1 MGILSK
7 IGSWQNK
14 VASLDANGIDLK
26 QGKKGVLKDLAIKA
40 GVGLTRKAWHASGAS
55 GNAAI
60 SGAAG
65 VLGKGV
71 GGAAARAHAAENG
84 GSAGPVVQNTRTP
97 SIGEGL
103 APRQA
108 PPLALPAPNPK
119 LGQPRDPQGRYLTN
133 KQPPSHSGQQSLANT
148 VAATTKAE
156 NSITAAQDRT
166 RALNSERNQS
176 GMAEDIHEML
186 GIMKSDGSSPF
197 KKDKPGQEAGG
208 GLLSTLAGLIPGAG
222 GLLGKVLG
230 AGKKVLGAGA
240 RLAGKGIA
248 KAAPLVGKLAGAAG
262 KGIAKAAPAVATVGG
277 KLVGAAGKGMKA
289 MAPLAASV
297 GGKIAKLGVGAA
309 GMLGVKSLADAAVPA
324 AEVAGKVGVD
334 AAKAG
339 TEVAKVGVDAAK
351 AGAGAAEIVGKGGE
365 VVAKEGLAGAK
376 AVGGVT
382 DVVAKPAATVAAA
395 GAETGVKEGAKVA
408 GKFGAKSLIKKI
420 PLIGALAGLGFGASR
435 AMDGDWTGAGMEVAS
450 GVAGIVPGIG
460 TAASLGI
467 DGALLARDMGVMPG
481 MEAPGTVGPDG
492 VVKPVPEV
500 AVTPEEKAAKEKSA
514 QVLAAAQGVAPNA
527 EIAKRYEAEQAR
539 LRAAPAQPVPAVAAR
554 PDVVIDAPKA
564 PMAPTRSPMPMAP
577 PVAGFTT
584 RREDSQ
590 DVENTLAGQ
599 PVTKKPVRYQLNKD
613 IPDLLQS
620 VPQSELSQSDGED
633 DNTDQARV
641 ISLLD
646 TMCTAMFDKDQG
658 IYVKLAEQDV
668 FSRNDGQLQPGQG
681 GQQVPGGQGQPQPQ
695 GATPGKPAQNM
706 APATPGNGYTNE
718 PKPVGDIAD
727 TVRQADAKYRADL
740 AIRQAQ
746 SSSKPRPR
754 PDGIT
759 GNRPGAVG
767 GVGPGLDPS
776 VTGPG
781 PQVAGA
787 PAKPG
792 AGGVQPVEQKKWWN
806 AAGDKVSSWTG
817 GRVNFG
823 TSQTKPGA
831 VGAVPAAKG
840 PYDGA
845 SPQVAQDALNRELF
859 AQAEK
864 STGKVGYKMGSKNLS
879 SGSIDCSGWIENINK
894 TALGALGEQ
903 APGVD
908 TKAMGK
914 KIFNG
919 NGAAGIVKNLED
931 NGAEVITKENLTADK
946 LKEGMIIGENNGGSW
961 AKDRHRGIDHVTQV
975 VKDPE
980 TGQLMVSQSQGGKGV
995 TMTPADKYLEQK
1007 KKSSKN
1013 QGLFAVDPTQA
1024 YDKMSGGQYTAQV
1037 GRDKTTEDQ
1046 RVGGALAASQGAVD
1060 AKKSQPQVV
1069 IASAPAPV
1077 TAQVKTAGS
1086 AAGQGTRT
1094 SQVRNN
1100 ESSIRRATDNMISTT
1115 MS

>member
-1 MGILSK
+1 MSILSK

-14 VASLDANGIDLK
+14 VASLDANGVDLK
-26 QGKKGVLKDLAIKA
+26 QDKRSVLKDLAIKA

-60 SGAAG
+60 SGVVGAIS
-65 VLGKGV
+65 KGL
-71 GGAAARAHAAENG
+71 GGAAAKAYAASSG
-84 GSAGPVVQNTRTP
+84 GSA
-97 SIGEGL
+97 
-103 APRQA
+103 
-108 PPLALPAPNPK
+108 PPLQNMRPPIGTNLAAPQAGPAPLPPPAPNPK
-119 LGQPRDPQGRYLTN
+119 LGQPSSPRSPNNT
-133 KQPPSHSGQQSLANT
+133 PPSYSGQQSPANT

-186 GIMKSDGSSPF
+186 SIMKSGGSSPF
-197 KKDKPGQEAGG
+197 QKDKPGQEAGG
-208 GLLSTLAGLIPGAG
+208 GLLSTLAGLIPGGG
-222 GLLGKVLG
+222 GLLGKVLSG
-230 AGKKVLGAGA
+230 GKKALGVGA
-240 RLAGKGIA
+240 EIAGKGIA
-248 KAAPLVGKLAGAAG
+248 KAAPLAEKLTGAAG
-262 KGIAKAAPAVATVGG
+262 KGI
-277 KLVGAAGKGMKA
+277 KA

-309 GMLGVKSLADAAVPA
+309 GMLGVKSLAEAAVPA
-324 AEVAGKVGVD
+324 AEVAGKVGAD
-334 AAKAG
+334 AAK
-339 TEVAKVGVDAAK
+339 
-351 AGAGAAEIVGKGGE
+351 AGAAEIVGKGGE

-450 GVAGIVPGIG
+450 GIAGIVPGVG

-481 MEAPGTVGPDG
+481 MEAPGTDGPDG

-500 AVTPEEKAAKEKSA
+500 AVTPEEKAANEKSA
-514 QVLAAAQGVAPNA
+514 HILAAAQGVAPSA
-527 EIAKRYEAEQAR
+527 EIAKQYEVEQAR
-539 LRAAPAQPVPAVAAR
+539 LRAALAQPIPAVASR

-564 PMAPTRSPMPMAP
+564 PMAPSA
-577 PVAGFTT
+577 AGFAT

-620 VPQSELSQSDGED
+620 VPQGELSQSDGED
-633 DNTDQARV
+633 DSADQARV

-681 GQQVPGGQGQPQPQ
+681 GQQVPSGQGQPQTQ
-695 GATPGKPAQNM
+695 GATPGKPAQNV

-718 PKPVGDIAD
+718 PKPVGDITD

-746 SSSKPRPR
+746 SSSKLRPR

-781 PQVAGA
+781 PEVAGS
-787 PAKPG
+787 
-792 AGGVQPVEQKKWWN
+792 GGVRPVEQKKWWN

-831 VGAVPAAKG
+831 VGAVPATKG

-975 VKDPE
+975 VKDPD

-995 TMTPADKYLEQK
+995 TLTPADKYLEQK

-1024 YDKMSGGQYTAQV
+1024 YDNMTGGRYTAQL

-1046 RVGGALAASQGAVD
+1046 RVGGALSASQGAVD
-1060 AKKSQPQVV
+1060 ANSSQPQVIV
-1069 IASAPAPV
+1069 ASAPAPAQ
-1077 TAQVKTAGS
+1077 AQVKTAGP

-1100 ESSIRRATDNMISTT
+1100 ESSIRRVTDNMIAATIS
-1115 MS
+1115 

>member
-65 VLGKGV
+65 MIGKGV
-71 GGAAARAHAAENG
+71 GGAAARAYAAENG

-97 SIGEGL
+97 SIGESL
-103 APRQA
+103 APQQA
-108 PPLALPAPNPK
+108 GPAPLMLPAPNPR
-119 LGQPRDPQGRYLTN
+119 LGQPDDPQGRYLTN

-222 GLLGKVLG
+222 GLLGKVFG
-230 AGKKVLGAGA
+230 AGKKVLGAGV

-248 KAAPLVGKLAGAAG
+248 KAAPGVAA
-262 KGIAKAAPAVATVGG
+262 VGG
-277 KLVGAAGKGMKA
+277 KLIGAAGKGMKA
-289 MAPLAASV
+289 MAPLAATV
-297 GGKIAKLGVGAA
+297 GGKIAKLGAGAA
-309 GMLGVKSLADAAVPA
+309 GMLGVKSLAEAAVPA
-324 AEVAGKVGVD
+324 AEVAGKVG
-334 AAKAG
+334 A
-339 TEVAKVGVDAAK
+339 DAAK
-351 AGAGAAEIVGKGGE
+351 AGAGAAKVGVGAAEIVGKGGE

-382 DVVAKPAATVAAA
+382 DVVAKPAATIAAA
-395 GAETGVKEGAKVA
+395 GAETGAKVA

-527 EIAKRYEAEQAR
+527 EVAKRYEAEQAR
-539 LRAAPAQPVPAVAAR
+539 LRAAPTQPIPAPSR
-554 PDVVIDAPKA
+554 API
-564 PMAPTRSPMPMAP
+564 PMTPA
-577 PVAGFTT
+577 VAGFTT
-584 RREDSQ
+584 RREDSE

-599 PVTKKPVRYQLNKD
+599 PVAKKPIRYQLNKD

-620 VPQSELSQSDGED
+620 VPQSELSQTEGD

-681 GQQVPGGQGQPQPQ
+681 GQQVQGGQPQP
-695 GATPGKPAQNM
+695 ANK
-706 APATPGNGYTNE
+706 PATPGNGYNRTPE
-718 PKPVGDIAD
+718 PPPVGDIA
-727 TVRQADAKYRADL
+727 
-740 AIRQAQ
+740 
-746 SSSKPRPR
+746 
-754 PDGIT
+754 
-759 GNRPGAVG
+759 G
-767 GVGPGLDPS
+767 G
-776 VTGPG
+776 
-781 PQVAGA
+781 
-787 PAKPG
+787 
-792 AGGVQPVEQKKWWN
+792 QPPEQKKWWN

-864 STGKVGYKMGSKNLS
+864 STGNVGYKMGSKNLS

-946 LKEGMIIGENNGGSW
+946 LKEGMIIGENNGGEW

-1046 RVGGALAASQGAVD
+1046 RVGGALSASQGAVD
-1060 AKKSQPQVV
+1060 AKKDQPQVV
-1069 IASAPAPV
+1069 IASAPAPAP
-1077 TAQVKTAGS
+1077 AQVKTAGS